1 LTPLNF
7 FFWRIVKDVVYRERC
22 KIWMSYVTESS
33 ELQSALPKK
42 CLPVPV
48 QKLNI
53 VLMCVCVCVC
63 RATNGAHIETYR
75 AYKEL
80 CEVQSLKIY
89 RFLQY
94 TLWLKICI
102 MFYFIVI

>member
-1 LTPLNF
+1 
-7 FFWRIVKDVVYRERC
+7 
-22 KIWMSYVTESS
+22 MSYVTESS

-80 CEVQSLKIY
+80 CEVQSLK
-89 RFLQY
+89 
-94 TLWLKICI
+94 
-102 MFYFIVI
+102 M